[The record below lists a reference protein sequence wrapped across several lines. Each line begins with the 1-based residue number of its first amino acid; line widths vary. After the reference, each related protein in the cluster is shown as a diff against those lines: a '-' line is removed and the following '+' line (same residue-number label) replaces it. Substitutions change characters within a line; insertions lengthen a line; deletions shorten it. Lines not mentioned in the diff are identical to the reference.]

1 MLPLNLG
8 GLNMPDIGTFWD
20 SLKMS
25 WARRLLATDCVWQKI
40 LQLNLLYEGYD
51 MKDILFGGPK
61 LMKIAGESLSNIF
74 WKETISAFSKLCQ
87 DLPAAHPHMFCHLNI
102 FHNKLFSGRGIFI
115 EKRDF
120 PELWGKSIVQVGDF
134 FNCQSSPPA
143 LLSLD
148 DLNEKQAGMS

>member
-20 SLKMS
+20 SLKIS

-87 DLPAAHPHMFCHLNI
+87 DLPAAHPHMFYHLNI
-102 FHNKLFSGRGIFI
+102 FHNKLGRAKCVRQRSALRWPLFCILPHSAHLGISAYLKF
-115 EKRDF
+115 
-120 PELWGKSIVQVGDF
+120 L
-134 FNCQSSPPA
+134 
-143 LLSLD
+143 
-148 DLNEKQAGMS
+148 